1 MKTQEL
7 EKTSENGA
15 KTATKETQDIVLT
28 DKQAEMLK
36 QVMQEKVE
44 LQKLAEEVGKRE
56 VLITTLIFDSNSI
69 DDAEVESAALNEE
82 KTILTVTKK
91 LVN

>member
-15 KTATKETQDIVLT
+15 KTVTKETQDIVLT

-36 QVMQEKVE
+36 QVMQEKAE
-44 LQKLAEEVGKRE
+44 LQKLADEIGKRE
-56 VLITTLIFDSNSI
+56 VVITTLIFDNNSI
-69 DDAEVESAALNEE
+69 DDSEVASAQLSEDGSVL
-82 KTILTVTKK
+82 TITKK
-91 LVN
+91 D

>member
-36 QVMQEKVE
+36 AVMQEKAE
-44 LQKLAEEVGKRE
+44 LKKLAEEVGKRE
-56 VLITTLIFDSNSI
+56 VLITTLIFDSNGI
-69 DDAEVESAALNEE
+69 DDSKVASAQLSEDGAVL
-82 KTILTVTKK
+82 TITKK
-91 LVN
+91 D

>member
-15 KTATKETQDIVLT
+15 KTATKETQDIILT

-36 QVMQEKVE
+36 QVMQEKAE
-44 LQKLAEEVGKRE
+44 LQKLADEIGKRE

-69 DDAEVESAALNEE
+69 DDNEVASAQLSEDGSVL
-82 KTILTVTKK
+82 TITKK
-91 LVN
+91 D

>member
-1 MKTQEL
+1 MTQTKEL

-36 QVMQEKVE
+36 AVMQEKVE
-44 LQKLAEEVGKRE
+44 LQKIADEVGKRE

-69 DDAEVESAALNEE
+69 DDIEVASAQLSEDGAVL
-82 KTILTVTKK
+82 TITKK
-91 LVN
+91 D